1 MKKLILILAA
11 NLALLAVFTACVSK
25 TPVPETSYSETS
37 VPETS
42 VPESENSE
50 ISHPVVEDKKVEE
63 APNIVFAK
71 KLRNQLENRN
81 TEGAIALFENLPE
94 ELSGDKDLKLLLASL
109 YYSNME
115 FDNASKVA
123 VSILDVKKDARAE
136 QNSSEDENQTVENYS
151 KVVYLPVSALGY
163 KKTDFI
169 LPYEVGEDD
178 KLVFELK
185 EENLE
190 IWELLALCQHASGD
204 KKTYKTICDSILEL
218 DPYNITVNIQNA
230 EDYTIAKKYKLA
242 RGCYRLALKGDPN
255 NADAL
260 FGLGMTSYFLDDVK
274 TASKVFE
281 DVLNIDPDNSSA
293 LSYMGKIQAESE
305 NYLRAAK
312 YAKLAIDSDPYNY
325 DYWMDYGTYLRY
337 QGKFDEAE
345 AAWKHAVS
353 LDPTYFLAYAYLAG
367 SYDDRAMYPQALEN
381 YRKVIETNPKYYFA
395 YEEAALLEYHE
406 GNYENAIKDFSKAYE
421 YSNSWAYKLMIYA
434 CYVKLGNN
442 LEAKNC
448 LKTALKEMKDRESSE
463 YQLVKFFYDSYTKNG
478 ENLILGK
485 INKETNSNKRGKM
498 LFYMGLY
505 CELAGD
511 ESNANDYY
519 TKVTAM
525 QAPMFFEYR
534 LAEWS
539 LGL

>member
-1 MKKLILILAA
+1 MKKLILLLLA
-11 NLALLAVFTACVSK
+11 NLAILFITSCVSK
-25 TPVPETSYSETS
+25 TAIPDSGEKEIRQPVIE
-37 VPETS
+37 
-42 VPESENSE
+42 
-50 ISHPVVEDKKVEE
+50 VEEKKVEE

-71 KLRNQLENRN
+71 ELRKELENRN
-81 TEGAIALFENLPE
+81 TEGAIALFEKLPE
-94 ELSGDKDLKLLLASL
+94 ELAQDKELKMLLASL

-123 VSILDVKKDARAE
+123 VSILDVKKELKGDGKKE
-136 QNSSEDENQTVENYS
+136 SLEGEEIQPETYS
-151 KVVYLPVSALGY
+151 KVVNLPISVLGY

-169 LPYEVGEDD
+169 LPFEISEDD
-178 KLVFELK
+178 KLVFEIK
-185 EENLE
+185 EDNLE
-190 IWELLALCQHASGD
+190 IWELLALCQHASGN
-204 KKTYKTICDSILEL
+204 KKAYKKICDSILEL

-230 EDYTIAKKYKLA
+230 EDYTVAKKYKLA
-242 RGCYRLALKGDPN
+242 RSCYRLALKRDPN

-260 FGLGMTSYFLDDVK
+260 FGLGQTSYFLDDVK
-274 TASKVFE
+274 TAAQVFE
-281 DVLNIDPDNSSA
+281 DVLDIDPENPSA

-367 SYDDRAMYPQALEN
+367 SYDERDMFPEALEN

-406 GNYENAIKDFSKAYE
+406 GNYENAIRDFSKAYE
-421 YSNSWAYKLMIYA
+421 YSQSWAYKLMIHA
-434 CYVKLGNN
+434 CYKKLGKDFDAI
-442 LEAKNC
+442 EC
-448 LKTALKEMKDRESSE
+448 LRTALKDIKERDSAE
-463 YQLVKFFYDSYTKNG
+463 YHLVKFYYDSYTRNG
-478 ENLILGK
+478 MNLVIGK

-498 LFYMGLY
+498 LFYLGLY
-505 CELAGD
+505 CELSGD
-511 ESNANDYY
+511 DSNAKDYY
-519 TKVTAM
+519 TQVNAM